1 MENRFGRTI
10 DQQAKKVIIET
21 NRVLKNTYLLLSL
34 TLLFS
39 SITAAFSISMGSQS
53 VNPVLTFVVYM
64 ALFIG
69 IHSTRNSSI
78 ALVLTFILT
87 GFMGFTMGG
96 LLNYYVSSFSNG
108 SEMVMIAI
116 GMTGAT
122 FMGLSIL
129 AINHERNFSK
139 LNNFLGVGSIICLIA
154 VVLNLYL
161 QIPALHL
168 ALSVMISFISGGII
182 LWQTSQIVHGGEK
195 NYIVATVALYVSIV
209 NILMTLLQ
217 FLSIFIGRRD

>member
-1 MENRFGRTI
+1 MENRFGQTI
-10 DQQAKKVIIET
+10 DQQARKVLTET
-21 NRVLKNTYLLLSL
+21 NKVLKNTYLLLSL

-39 SITAAFSISMGSQS
+39 SITAAVSISIGSQS
-53 VNPVLTFVVYM
+53 VNPVLTFIVYM

-69 IHSTRNSSI
+69 IHSTRNSSV
-78 ALVLTFILT
+78 ALVLTFVLT

-108 SEMVMIAI
+108 SEMVMISI

-129 AINHERNFSK
+129 AINHERDFSR
-139 LNNFLGVGSIICLIA
+139 LNNFLGVGSVVCLVAII
-154 VVLNLYL
+154 LNLYL
-161 QIPALHL
+161 HISALHL
-168 ALSVMISFISGGII
+168 ALSVAISLISGGII
-182 LWQTSQIVHGGEK
+182 LWQTSQIVRGGEK